1 MRLSPDKNGKKPIPM
16 TKKKLYLYC
25 TVLLTV
31 FLTSCNGV
39 QQILKSGRPEVMYQ
53 QALYY
58 YEKEKW
64 TKAASLF
71 EGASPY
77 YVAKPQEDSIA
88 FMHAYCKFKNREYDV
103 VTSEL
108 DLFRR
113 KHTRSIF
120 LEDAEGMLALSY
132 FYLSPGPTR
141 DQSMTTQALVA
152 INEFMVHYPTN
163 EKIDEF
169 RKLNQILTE
178 RLHDKAFL
186 NAYTYYKIERYK
198 SAIFSLKNALKE
210 YPESKHREE
219 IMYLIVKS
227 GYELASNSVQDKQAD
242 RYLSMLDSYYSFVAE
257 FPESSYVKEL
267 DRLAKH
273 AKDFLDRNNKE
284 NTL

>member
-1 MRLSPDKNGKKPIPM
+1 M
-16 TKKKLYLYC
+16 TKKKLYLYG
-25 TVLLTV
+25 TLLLAVLSTG
-31 FLTSCNGV
+31 CNSV
-39 QQILKSGRPEVMYQ
+39 QQVLKSGRPEVMYQ
-53 QALYY
+53 QALDF
-58 YEKEKW
+58 YEKGKW
-64 TKAASLF
+64 TKAATLF

-77 YVAKPQEDSIA
+77 YVGRPQEDSIA
-88 FMHAYCKFKNREYDV
+88 FMHAYCKFKNREYGV

-132 FYLSPGPTR
+132 FYLSPEPTR

-152 INEFMVHYPTN
+152 INEFMARYP
-163 EKIDEF
+163 ESDKIDEF
-169 RKLNQILTE
+169 RKMDQILIE

-198 SAIFSLKNALKE
+198 SAIFALKNALRE

-227 GYELASNSVQDKQAD
+227 NYELAANSVRDKQTD

-257 FPESSYVKEL
+257 FPESSYQKEL
-267 DRLAKH
+267 ARLAEH
-273 AKDFLDRNNKE
+273 ARDYLDRNNKE